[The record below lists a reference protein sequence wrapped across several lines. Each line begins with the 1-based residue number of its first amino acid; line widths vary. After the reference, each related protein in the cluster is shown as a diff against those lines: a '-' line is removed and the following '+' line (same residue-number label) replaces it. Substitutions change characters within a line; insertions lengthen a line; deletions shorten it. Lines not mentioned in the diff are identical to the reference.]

1 MAYERALRERS
12 IGEGPTEKVMA
23 SASLSGSARHRA
35 PNGLKER
42 SGSRVIRSAVTIK
55 AWLEQTPSVDAVR
68 PCHCVAC
75 QTASRPVGACLAVHG
90 QGVVRRQ
97 ARGLLE
103 EDGEP
108 GVWEI
113 TARKYECQRCGAVMT
128 VLPRGMLA
136 GRQYTGSSI
145 ALSLWL
151 WLVLGLPDVVVR
163 ARVCAWRV
171 SGQSGARG
179 WAQLYRWVRDAGR
192 LFVLPRPI
200 GSTQSARQAA
210 VAAVMMLRAL
220 APPTSTSESAQVFAG
235 ALSS

>member
-1 MAYERALRERS
+1 M
-12 IGEGPTEKVMA
+12 
-23 SASLSGSARHRA
+23 
-35 PNGLKER
+35 
-42 SGSRVIRSAVTIK
+42 IRSAVAIK
-55 AWLEQTPSVDAVR
+55 SWLEQTPSVDAVR
-68 PCHCVAC
+68 PSHCVAC
-75 QTASRPVGACLAVHG
+75 GTASRPVGACLAVHG

-97 ARGLLE
+97 ARGLLA

-108 GVWEI
+108 GIWEI
-113 TARKYECQRCGAVMT
+113 LARKYECQRCGAVMT

-151 WLVLGLPDVVVR
+151 WLVLGLSDVAVR
-163 ARVCAWRV
+163 ARVGAWRV
-171 SGQSGARG
+171 RGQSGARG

-200 GSTQSARQAA
+200 DSTLTARKAA
-210 VAAVMMLRAL
+210 VVAVMMLRAL
-220 APPTSTSESAQVFAG
+220 APPTSTSASSQVFMG